1 MNFDTEQLN
10 KTKHNSMNINNLD
23 DIDNFD
29 DFEIEDIPFK
39 PINEG
44 LGFHHG
50 RQEKKVLK
58 QTRVEV
64 TPTHAHVNNFNK
76 VLGREK
82 EMSVP
87 SELEAFYSKGK
98 ESEIPKVNRE
108 IEIKN
113 NSSDVSIVRRFFS
126 YMIDMSVSS
135 MIFSVIIASM
145 FLMSSIPLD
154 SFVSLT
160 LQDSNYRY
168 LIALFVL
175 IHLIYRITSV
185 YRPTL
190 GQYICGVKPK
200 QSNEVAFNTI
210 IERTLFEFLSIPLL
224 GIPYIIG
231 LDKKFFG
238 NSLKKNK

>member
-1 MNFDTEQLN
+1 MNLESQNSKKPIRLN
-10 KTKHNSMNINNLD
+10 DLED
-23 DIDNFD
+23 FDNFE
-29 DFEIEDIPFK
+29 DFGIEDIPFK

-50 RQEKKVLK
+50 KASKDVLK
-58 QTRVEV
+58 SARVEV
-64 TPTHAHVNNFNK
+64 TPTQSHVNNFNK

-87 SELEAFYSKGK
+87 SELEAFYRKGT

-113 NSSDVSIVRRFFS
+113 KSQDVSIMRRFAS
-126 YMIDMSVSS
+126 YVIDMSVSLV
-135 MIFSVIIASM
+135 IFTVTLAAM
-145 FLMSSIPLD
+145 FLVSGVPLE
-154 SFVSLT
+154 SFIEIT
-160 LQDSNYRY
+160 LENSNYRF

-175 IHLIYRITSV
+175 IHIIYRITSV

-190 GQYICGVKPK
+190 GQYICGLKPK
-200 QSNEVAFNTI
+200 LSNEAAFNTI
-210 IERTLFEFLSIPLL
+210 IERTLFEFISIPLL
-224 GIPYIIG
+224 GLPYILG

-238 NSLKKNK
+238 NSLKKSK

>member
-1 MNFDTEQLN
+1 MNLESQNSKKPIRLN
-10 KTKHNSMNINNLD
+10 DLED
-23 DIDNFD
+23 FDNFE
-29 DFEIEDIPFK
+29 DFGIEDIPFK

-50 RQEKKVLK
+50 KASKDVLK
-58 QTRVEV
+58 SARVEV
-64 TPTHAHVNNFNK
+64 TPTQSHVNNFNK

-87 SELEAFYSKGK
+87 SELEAFYRKGT

-113 NSSDVSIVRRFFS
+113 KSQDVSIMRRFTS
-126 YMIDMSVSS
+126 YVIDMSVSLV
-135 MIFSVIIASM
+135 IFTVTLAAM
-145 FLMSSIPLD
+145 FLVSGVPLE
-154 SFVSLT
+154 SFIEIT
-160 LQDSNYRY
+160 LENSNYRF

-175 IHLIYRITSV
+175 IHIIYRITSV

-190 GQYICGVKPK
+190 GQYICGLKPK
-200 QSNEVAFNTI
+200 LSNEAAFNTI
-210 IERTLFEFLSIPLL
+210 IERTLFEFISIPLL
-224 GIPYIIG
+224 GLPYILG

-238 NSLKKNK
+238 NSLKKSK

>member
-1 MNFDTEQLN
+1 MNLESQNSKKPIRLN
-10 KTKHNSMNINNLD
+10 DLED
-23 DIDNFD
+23 FD
-29 DFEIEDIPFK
+29 DFGIEDIPFK

-50 RQEKKVLK
+50 KASKEVLK
-58 QTRVEV
+58 SARVEV
-64 TPTHAHVNNFNK
+64 TPSQSHVNNFNK

-87 SELEAFYSKGK
+87 SELEAFYRKGT

-113 NSSDVSIVRRFFS
+113 KSQDVSITRRFTS
-126 YMIDMSVSS
+126 YVIDMSVSLV
-135 MIFSVIIASM
+135 IFAVTLAAM
-145 FLMSSIPLD
+145 FLVSGLPIE
-154 SFVSLT
+154 SFIEIT
-160 LQDSNYRY
+160 LLNSNYRF

-175 IHLIYRITSV
+175 IHIIYRITSV

-190 GQYICGVKPK
+190 GQYICGLKPK
-200 QSNEVAFNTI
+200 LSNEAAFNTI
-210 IERTLFEFLSIPLL
+210 IERTLFEFISIPLL
-224 GIPYIIG
+224 GLPYILG

-238 NSLKKNK
+238 NSLKKSK